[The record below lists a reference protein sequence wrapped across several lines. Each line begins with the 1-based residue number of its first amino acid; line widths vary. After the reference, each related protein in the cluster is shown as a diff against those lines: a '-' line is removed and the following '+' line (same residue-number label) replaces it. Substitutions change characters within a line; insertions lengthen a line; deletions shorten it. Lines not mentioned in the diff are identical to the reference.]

1 MGSGLEDV
9 KPAALDEGDESDAGG
24 RAGSLLSIQ
33 IRRRPQAR
41 RPVATP
47 ARPAAAAPAASQSLS
62 AAGQAAARRPVIH
75 SAAEATDIQD
85 YWMRLKRGRP
95 APALQDLDIG
105 QIERRWP
112 GAMLLR
118 YRSETAQVQIERKYA
133 NGNNGSDLSGDRGMT
148 ISAML
153 VQWLTTLAREAARRV
168 RPVERRETF
177 DSMSGTMA
185 FKAVALPLTDENG
198 RVERLLCHI
207 ERA

>member
-1 MGSGLEDV
+1 MGPGLEDI
-9 KPAALDEGDESDAGG
+9 KPAALDEGDENENGG

-33 IRRRPQAR
+33 IRRRPQPR

-47 ARPAAAAPAASQSLS
+47 ARPAAAATTAIQAPTT
-62 AAGQAAARRPVIH
+62 AGQPAARRPVIH

-95 APALQDLDIG
+95 APSYQDLDIG

-118 YRSETAQVQIERKYA
+118 YRPETAQVQIERKYA
-133 NGNNGSDLSGDRGMT
+133 TGSNGGDLSDDRGMT

-177 DSMSGTMA
+177 DSTSGTMA
-185 FKAVALPLTDENG
+185 FKAIALPLTGESG